1 MLTQKLQDLRLS
13 YIRHSLDE
21 SSVEQNPLSQFT
33 LWFNEAIE
41 AELREPNAMTL
52 STSTKDGKPTSRI
65 VLLKGADETG
75 FVFYTNYDS
84 VKGRQLDENPFAA
97 LLFFWSELER
107 QVRIEGRVERLSKE
121 ESYQYFSTRPIGSRL
136 GAWASRQSSVVANR
150 AQLEEQFKMTEQRF
164 SNAEIPLPE
173 FWGGYRVIPESY
185 EFWQGRENRLHDRIR
200 YSQYNGVAWN
210 IERLSP

>member
-21 SSVEQNPLSQFT
+21 SSVNENPLSQFT

-107 QVRIEGRVERLSKE
+107 QVRIEGRVERVSTE

-136 GAWASRQSSVVANR
+136 GAWASRQSSVVDSR
-150 AQLEEQFKMTEQRF
+150 TQLEEQFKETELRF
-164 SNAEIPLPE
+164 SNAEIPLPG
-173 FWGGYRVIPESY
+173 FWGGYRVMPKSY

-200 YSQYNGVAWN
+200 YSANNDTTWN